1 MARPAAGMEAGVVV
15 LPSPLIVPAARED
28 AVWRSR
34 LGASTDV
41 EVGQEAAHNDMILHV
56 CTGRKGMIVYSKRA
70 SERLPAGLYVTE
82 NAEMGVSPV

>member
-1 MARPAAGMEAGVVV
+1 M
-15 LPSPLIVPAARED
+15 
-28 AVWRSR
+28 WRSR
-34 LGASTDV
+34 LCALTDV
-41 EVGQEAAHNDMILHV
+41 EVGQEAAHNNMLLHV